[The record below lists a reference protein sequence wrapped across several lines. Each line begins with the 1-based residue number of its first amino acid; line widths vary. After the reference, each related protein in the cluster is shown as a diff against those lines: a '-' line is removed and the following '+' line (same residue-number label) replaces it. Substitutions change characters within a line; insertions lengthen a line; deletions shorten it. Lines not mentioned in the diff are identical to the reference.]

1 LSVLAAAVAGAWL
14 GIITS
19 ISPCPLA
26 TNIAAV
32 SFLARRLDSRRRAL
46 LGVVAYT
53 AGRAVAYLAIG
64 LAVGWGL
71 AAAPETSRFLQGFLQ
86 PVLGPFLIAAGLVLL
101 GWIPLRLDFG
111 LSQSGTAEG
120 LTRRGLPGAV
130 LLGAL
135 FAVTFCPISAAL
147 FFGSLMPLAL
157 ASASPILPI
166 LAYGIATALP
176 VGVLAL
182 LIVLGA
188 GSAARFMGGV
198 NRWQP
203 LLQKATAWVIVA
215 AGAYLTL
222 TGTLRLF

>member
-1 LSVLAAAVAGAWL
+1 MLAAAAAGAWL

-46 LGVVAYT
+46 LGVVAYA

-71 AAAPETSRFLQGFLQ
+71 AAAPEASRFLQGFLQ
-86 PVLGPFLIAAGLVLL
+86 PVLGPLLIAAGLVLL

-111 LSQSGTAEG
+111 PTGQSTAEG
-120 LTRRGLPGAV
+120 LTRRGLPGAF

-135 FAVTFCPISAAL
+135 FAFTFCPISAAL

-157 ASASPILPI
+157 ASASPILPV

-198 NRWQP
+198 HRWQP
-203 LLQKATAWVIVA
+203 LLQKATAGIIVA

>member
-1 LSVLAAAVAGAWL
+1 LSVLAAAAAGSWL

-32 SFLARRLDSRRRAL
+32 SFLSRRLDSRQRAL
-46 LGVVAYT
+46 LGMTAYA

-86 PVLGPFLIAAGLVLL
+86 PVLGPLLIAAGVVLL
-101 GWIPLRLDFG
+101 GWIPLHVDFRPSRTG
-111 LSQSGTAEG
+111 VAEG
-120 LTRRGLPGAV
+120 LTRQGLPGAF

-135 FAVTFCPISAAL
+135 FALTFCPISAAL

-157 ASASPILPI
+157 ASASPALPI

-182 LIVLGA
+182 LIVLGT
-188 GSAARFMGGV
+188 GSAARWMGGIKRV
-198 NRWQP
+198 QP
-203 LLQKATAWVIVA
+203 LLHKATAWVIVA
-215 AGAYLTL
+215 VGTYLTL

>member
-1 LSVLAAAVAGAWL
+1 MSVLAAVAAGIWL

-32 SFLARRLDSRRRAL
+32 SFLARRADSRQRAL
-46 LGVVAYT
+46 LRVIAYA

-64 LAVGWGL
+64 LAVAWGL

-86 PVLGPFLIAAGLVLL
+86 PVLGPLLIAAGLVLL

-111 LSQSGTAEG
+111 LSQSSTAEG
-120 LTRRGLPGAV
+120 LTRRGLPGAF

-157 ASASPILPI
+157 ASTSPILPI
-166 LAYGIATALP
+166 LAYGVATALP

-182 LIVLGA
+182 LIVLGT
-188 GSAARFMGGV
+188 GSAASWMGGIQRV
-198 NRWQP
+198 QP

-215 AGAYLTL
+215 AGVYLTL
-222 TGTLRLF
+222 SGTLRLF